1 MHTPAMEALPLTAA
15 LGFQVTPHPPPS
27 CPLHVPLVQSEHA
40 ASANTVPLVH
50 IFPQNHVGAQVNICI
65 TANPVCELHVS
76 CANKLVH
83 PPLHKACKELAMQ
96 HSTATY
102 VSWRL
107 GRGRAFAAM
116 PGPAFKLAAAAPCLV
131 PCLSPLLLSGTA
143 RLAELPLLL
152 QLHYAI
158 QAFDLGSQ

>member
-1 MHTPAMEALPLTAA
+1 MEALPLTAA
-15 LGFQVTPHPPPS
+15 LGFQVIPNPPPS
-27 CPLHVPLVQSEHA
+27 CPLHVALVQSEHA

-50 IFPQNHVGAQVNICI
+50 ISPQNHLGAQVNICMHCH
-65 TANPVCELHVS
+65 PVCELHVS

-83 PPLHKACKELAMQ
+83 PPLHKACKELVMQ

-116 PGPAFKLAAAAPCLV
+116 PGPAFKLAAAAAACLV
-131 PCLSPLLLSGTA
+131 PRLSPLLLSGTA

-152 QLHYAI
+152 QCTTPFRL
-158 QAFDLGSQ
+158 LT